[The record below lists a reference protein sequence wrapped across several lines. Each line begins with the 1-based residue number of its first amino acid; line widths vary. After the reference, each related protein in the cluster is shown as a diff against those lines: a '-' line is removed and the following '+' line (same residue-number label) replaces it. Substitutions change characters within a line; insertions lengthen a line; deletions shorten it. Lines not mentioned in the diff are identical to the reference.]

1 MANQSQPQSQPQSG
15 QAQQQTGQQLEQ
27 AVEQHA
33 QAHGISLPT
42 GGKWGALIFEILKV
56 LVNAGVIPSG
66 ESSAA
71 PAGQPPPRTP

>member
-1 MANQSQPQSQPQSG
+1 MANQPQPQPQSQPPSG
-15 QAQQQTGQQLEQ
+15 QVQQQTGQQLEQ

-33 QAHGISLPT
+33 QAHGISL
-42 GGKWGALIFEILKV
+42 WGALIFEILKV